1 MIDPPAFGPVPLVAG
16 ERILSGTHCTRDH
29 EALMPGT
36 HDPIASAQMTIISRN
51 QSVSVT
57 ERDIGGYT
65 MLMTDLIKEH
75 EFVEVGNIRDS
86 QGRYE
91 EALASYDNA
100 LRIVPEDADALFDK
114 GETLE
119 KMGRLQEAKKF
130 YDLALSL
137 YNGY

>member
-1 MIDPPAFGPVPLVAG
+1 
-16 ERILSGTHCTRDH
+16 
-29 EALMPGT
+29 
-36 HDPIASAQMTIISRN
+36 
-51 QSVSVT
+51 
-57 ERDIGGYT
+57 
-65 MLMTDLIKEH
+65 MLMTDLIREH
-75 EFVEVGNIRDS
+75 EFVEVGNLRDS

-91 EALASYDNA
+91 AALAAYENA

-130 YDLALSL
+130 YDIALSL

>member
-1 MIDPPAFGPVPLVAG
+1 
-16 ERILSGTHCTRDH
+16 
-29 EALMPGT
+29 
-36 HDPIASAQMTIISRN
+36 
-51 QSVSVT
+51 
-57 ERDIGGYT
+57 
-65 MLMTDLIKEH
+65 MLMTDLISEH
-75 EFVEVGNIRDS
+75 EFVEVGNLRDS

-91 EALASYDNA
+91 EALAAYDSA

-119 KMGRLQEAKKF
+119 KMGRLQEAQKF

>member
-1 MIDPPAFGPVPLVAG
+1 
-16 ERILSGTHCTRDH
+16 
-29 EALMPGT
+29 
-36 HDPIASAQMTIISRN
+36 
-51 QSVSVT
+51 
-57 ERDIGGYT
+57 
-65 MLMTDLIKEH
+65 MLMTDLIREH
-75 EFVEVGNIRDS
+75 EFVEVGILRDS

-91 EALASYDNA
+91 EALAAYENA

-130 YDLALSL
+130 YDIALSL